1 MPSSYQGRTEHDPA
15 VQKSHS
21 QSVDSNMRTDSAGA
35 SIATI
40 LAEKGAGIVQI
51 APPAALSEAMELMGA
66 NKIGSVLVVKD
77 GALVGIL
84 SERDVVR
91 HLSESGAAGMATP
104 VGDVMTPDPITCK
117 PSDPL
122 IVVMKA
128 MTDGNFRHM
137 PVISDGKMA
146 GLISIRD
153 VVKHRLIELEYDALR
168 MRQMIVG

>member
-1 MPSSYQGRTEHDPA
+1 MPATYQGPTEQDPS

-21 QSVDSNMRTDSAGA
+21 QSVDSNLRKDSSGA
-35 SIATI
+35 TIATI
-40 LAEKGAGIVQI
+40 LAEKGGGMVQI
-51 APPAALSEAMELMGA
+51 APSAQLSEAMDLMKT
-66 NKIGSVLVVKD
+66 NRIGSVLVVEG

-91 HLSESGAAGMATP
+91 HLAEDGADGMSTA
-104 VGDVMTPDPITCK
+104 VGEVMTADPVTCT
-117 PSDPL
+117 PADPL
-122 IVVMKA
+122 IKVMQA

-137 PVISDGKMA
+137 PVMSDGAMA

>member
-1 MPSSYQGRTEHDPA
+1 MPSSYQGPTEQDPHA
-15 VQKSHS
+15 QKSQS
-21 QSVDSNMRTDSAGA
+21 QSAASNLRANASGA

-40 LAEKGAGIVQI
+40 LAEKGSSIVQI
-51 APPAALSEAMELMGA
+51 ATTAALRDAMDMMGQ
-66 NKIGSVLVVKD
+66 NRIGSVLVVDD
-77 GALVGIL
+77 GVLKGIL

-91 HLSESGAAGMATP
+91 HLSEEGASGMETS
-104 VGDVMTPDPITCK
+104 VGDVMTTEPVTCA
-117 PSDPL
+117 PADPL
-122 IVVMKA
+122 IAVMQA

-137 PVISDGKMA
+137 PVIEDGAMA